1 MKIKQRLVLLR
12 KKKSICVESDPAGG
26 IDFVDAKPFVDVVVA
41 NAMLE
46 QLYGDVNVAM

>member
-12 KKKSICVESDPAGG
+12 KKKGIFVESDPAGG
-26 IDFVDAKPFVDVVVA
+26 FDFVDAKPFVEVVVT

-46 QLYGDVNVAM
+46 QLYGLAC